1 MDQILATMRNSL
13 CLFLLIVGFSLPGGG
28 AHAQTVLDG
37 AYIKEHTKTKR
48 VVPYTHIREA
58 DVMWAR
64 RVWRQ
69 IDLKE
74 KMNHPLYYPTEPT
87 SDRMSLFDVIKKG
100 LLEDGSL
107 TAYDD
112 QLGDGDQFKKP
123 LLANEISLLLER
135 IDTVFTEDLETGEMV
150 PTTVPMIISSAD
162 VLFYKI
168 KEDWI
173 FDKQRSVMDIRIIG
187 IAPVIADKGDD
198 GEVRGLRTLF
208 WLYYPECRYV
218 FANWEAFNR
227 ENDAE
232 RRSFEDI
239 FWKRQFSSYITKWSN
254 VYDRNIAEHRIGL
267 DALLEAEEIKQQLFE
282 LEHDLWNF

>member
-1 MDQILATMRNSL
+1 MRTCKNILTAAAFAVAASCSTTHA
-13 CLFLLIVGFSLPGGG
+13 V
-28 AHAQTVLDG
+28 AQTVLDG

-64 RVWRQ
+64 RVWRT
-69 IDLKE
+69 IDLRE
-74 KMNHPLYYPTEPT
+74 KLNHPLYYPEQAIN
-87 SDRMSLFDVIKKG
+87 DRKSLFDVIRHG
-100 LLEDGSL
+100 LLVDGSI
-107 TAYDD
+107 TAYDVGPTAED
-112 QLGDGDQFKKP
+112 DEFRKP
-123 LLANEISLLLER
+123 LLATDLKDIFTRL
-135 IDTVFTEDLETGEMV
+135 DTQYTEDLDTGELV
-150 PTTVPMIISSAD
+150 PVVQEITVESGDIKMYR
-162 VLFYKI
+162 L

-173 FDKQRSVMDIRIIG
+173 FDKQRSTMDIRIIG
-187 IAPVIADKGDD
+187 IAPMKEAKGED
-198 GEVRGLRTLF
+198 GEVRGYTPLF

-254 VYDRNIAEHRIGL
+254 VYDRNINEYKTGL
-267 DALLEAEEIKQQLFE
+267 DALLEGEEIKQALFE
-282 LEHDLWNF
+282 FEHDLWNC